1 MAGMRFETTRERI
14 DPLIDL
20 GTRLRSAFGQLLD
33 QELSYSTGHVAAI
46 LNTCLFAPSLLT
58 FWFVNGVLDFSTAV
72 AIGAVAS
79 PAGLQVRLIAY
90 LLLVPTFLFV
100 RVAIHLLH
108 PVHRRQ
114 VLSGS
119 CPTTQF
125 VSLDWFSMGILATG
139 LPLAVQDLGPWLA
152 MNGIFLVGI
161 FIVTLVVSESR
172 GAYVKSLAIVLGSL
186 VFLYAN
192 YGGVVVVVPDPST
205 VVGPVATFRLADGT
219 TQWLFRAFN
228 SLVFGPLLVSLFGTV
243 MNRLLTRPEL
253 ADIPL
258 VEYALPRR
266 DPDSVVLTS
275 AASGTLF
282 YLLVVFLL
290 TGRLVVLP

>member
-1 MAGMRFETTRERI
+1 MKRTTRARF
-14 DPLIDL
+14 DPAVDL

-33 QELSYSTGHVAAI
+33 QELSYSSGHVAAI

-72 AIGAVAS
+72 AIGAVAG
-79 PAGLQVRLIAY
+79 PAGLQVRLLAY
-90 LLLVPTFLFV
+90 VFLVPTFLLV
-100 RVAIHLLH
+100 RVTVHLVH

-114 VLSGS
+114 ILAGS
-119 CPTTQF
+119 CPNVQL

-139 LPLAVQDLGPWLA
+139 LPLALQDFGPWFA
-152 MNGIFLVGI
+152 MNLVFLVGLFVLPR
-161 FIVTLVVSESR
+161 FIAKER
-172 GAYVKSLAIVLGSL
+172 AGPVKLAAIATGGL

-192 YGGVVVVVPDPST
+192 YGGAVAALPAPAT
-205 VVGPVATFRLADGT
+205 IVGPVATYRLTDET
-219 TQWLFRAFN
+219 TRLLLRTFN
-228 SLVFGPLLVSLFGTV
+228 SVVVGPLVVALFGAA
-243 MNRLLTRPEL
+243 MNHVLTRPEL

-266 DPDSVVLTS
+266 DPDPVVLTS
-275 AASGTLF
+275 AAAGTVF
-282 YLLVVFLL
+282 YLVVVFLL

>member
-1 MAGMRFETTRERI
+1 MRFETTRERFE
-14 DPLIDL
+14 PLVDL
-20 GTRLRSAFGQLLD
+20 GVGLRASFGQLLD
-33 QELSYSTGHVAAI
+33 QEFAYSTGHLAAV

-79 PAGLQVRLIAY
+79 PGGLQVRLIAY
-90 LLLVPTFLFV
+90 LFLVPTFLVV
-100 RVAIHLLH
+100 RVGIHLIH
-108 PVHRRQ
+108 PAHRRQ

-119 CPTTQF
+119 CPTTQL

-152 MNGIFLVGI
+152 MNGVFFVGL
-161 FIVTLVVSESR
+161 FVAPHVVNDDSV
-172 GAYVKSLAIVLGSL
+172 GTVKLLAIATGSL

-192 YGGVVVVVPDPST
+192 YGGMVAILPEPSVVLGS
-205 VVGPVATFRLADGT
+205 VATLRLEDGS
-219 TQWLFRAFN
+219 TQWLLRAFN
-228 SLVFGPLLVSLFGTV
+228 SIVFGPILVGLFGTV
-243 MNRLLTRPEL
+243 MNRVLTRPEL

-258 VEYALPRR
+258 AEYALPAR

-275 AASGTLF
+275 AAAGTAF
-282 YLLVVFLL
+282 YLAVVFLL
-290 TGRLVVLP
+290 TGRLTLIP